1 MNGQLANSIPR
12 SRLRITTLTV
22 VQLLIIVILFLV
34 VISLVRPTEVR
45 AAARPNFVF
54 FLADDQPYLSLG
66 CTGNTVL
73 TTPAMDR
80 LAAEG
85 VLFERAFVTTAI
97 CCCSRASFLTGQHM
111 RRHGIQDFAK
121 PLSAAQLQQ
130 TFPVLLRLAGYRTA
144 FLGKY
149 AIGSPRVDQ
158 RLALPA
164 DQFDLW
170 YGFPQNIAF
179 KQTENGKDRYLT
191 TVMTEK
197 AVQFLKTTQSDQPF
211 CLIMAL
217 KEPHGPLDYFDPEFP
232 KPYTDATIPLPKNL
246 TRASF
251 EALPELVRTSLAAS
265 PRWLDAPESFQAHV
279 RQRYSYISRADLAVR
294 QIREAL
300 ASQGLQ
306 ENTVVVFTSDNG
318 DMAGAHALTGKWI
331 MHEESIH
338 VPLIISDP
346 RMPASTR
353 GRRTQMA
360 LNIDLAPTILA
371 IAGVPIPPAMQG
383 ENLQPLLLDSNARTR
398 DDWYYE
404 HVYSPDD
411 GRRSIPKIEGVRSER
426 WKYTRYTEPNP
437 PLEQLFDLAA
447 DPLEEKDLAQSPAHS
462 ETLSHLRAR
471 CDEYRTTLK

>member
-1 MNGQLANSIPR
+1 M
-12 SRLRITTLTV
+12 
-22 VQLLIIVILFLV
+22 
-34 VISLVRPTEVR
+34 
-45 AAARPNFVF
+45 
-54 FLADDQPYLSLG
+54 G

-73 TTPAMDR
+73 KTPAMDQ
-80 LAAEG
+80 LAADG
-85 VLFERAFVTTAI
+85 VFFERAFVTTAI

-111 RRHGIQDFAK
+111 RRHGVQDFER

-130 TFPVLLRLAGYRTA
+130 TFPVLLRQAGYRTA

-170 YGFPQNIAF
+170 YGFPQSIAF

-197 AVQFLKTTQSDQPF
+197 AVQFLKTTKPDQPF

-251 EALPELVRTSLAAS
+251 DALPELVRTSLAAS

-279 RQRYSYISRADLAVR
+279 RQRYAYISRADLAVR

-300 ASQGLQ
+300 AVARAAEKHGRHL
-306 ENTVVVFTSDNG
+306 
-318 DMAGAHALTGKWI
+318 
-331 MHEESIH
+331 H
-338 VPLIISDP
+338 V
-346 RMPASTR
+346 
-353 GRRTQMA
+353 G
-360 LNIDLAPTILA
+360 
-371 IAGVPIPPAMQG
+371 
-383 ENLQPLLLDSNARTR
+383 
-398 DDWYYE
+398 
-404 HVYSPDD
+404 
-411 GRRSIPKIEGVRSER
+411 
-426 WKYTRYTEPNP
+426 
-437 PLEQLFDLAA
+437 
-447 DPLEEKDLAQSPAHS
+447 
-462 ETLSHLRAR
+462 
-471 CDEYRTTLK
+471 